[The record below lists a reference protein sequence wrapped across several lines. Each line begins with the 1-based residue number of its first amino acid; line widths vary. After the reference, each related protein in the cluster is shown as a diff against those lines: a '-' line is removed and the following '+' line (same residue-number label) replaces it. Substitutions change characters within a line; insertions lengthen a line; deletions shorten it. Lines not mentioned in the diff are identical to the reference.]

1 MVLLWLYE
9 LCLNLYDTR
18 YFRDIVESKYNRMI
32 QKLYYISGC
41 LAILMALISVSLF
54 VIF

>member
-9 LCLNLYDTR
+9 LCLNLYDTW
-18 YFRDIVESKYNRMI
+18 YFRDFIESKYNRMI

-41 LAILMALISVSLF
+41 LAILMALISVFLF

>member
-1 MVLLWLYE
+1 MVLLWLYG

-32 QKLYYISGC
+32 QKMYYISGC
-41 LAILMALISVSLF
+41 LAILMAIVSVSLF
-54 VIF
+54 VIL